1 MTQEEMKL
9 EREQILSLFIK
20 VMKKLYVHLYGIAAK
35 EIDTTLPRL
44 KEVSKEDLL
53 LFFLVIPKI

>member
-1 MTQEEMKL
+1 MKL